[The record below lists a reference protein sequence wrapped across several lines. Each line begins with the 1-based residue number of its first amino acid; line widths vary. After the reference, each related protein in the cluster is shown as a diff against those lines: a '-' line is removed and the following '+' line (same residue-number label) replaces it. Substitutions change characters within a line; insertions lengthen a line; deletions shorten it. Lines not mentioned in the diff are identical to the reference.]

1 VGASFPVLSPNGRFV
16 LFLSSHVDL
25 VPADQGGCI
34 LNADGDCDDDV
45 LQVFDPGAPLS
56 PLRSS
61 GTSVVPCGFE
71 ACDPSLPYR
80 VSASSVRFLTRE
92 TDEGRDLNGDGDAT
106 DLLVQI
112 FSVRDNLV
120 KVIAQV
126 VEPPASQQGES
137 TSIDPVEPPPL
148 DTPDRDSQVLLT
160 QGVCVESLATS
171 CTTSADCA
179 AGAFCEAAD
188 STCKRE
194 GAPCRAGIPADCAPV
209 ETCMPGFVVASSPD
223 GDGDGIVDAVDNCPA
238 SFNSGQIDTDRD
250 GLGEDEPNATGCDD
264 AVCGNSIVETG
275 EACDDGNLANT
286 DGCNQ
291 FCRLGG
297 CFGDVDLDGNIDSND
312 AGLFFSVSGCFVC
325 ANGCNPV
332 CDSNRDGLVNASDAL
347 ALHLSLGTSCPAPAS
362 SGGCGLLGAELVP
375 ILAWLA
381 ARRRRR

>member
-112 FSVRDNLV
+112 FSMRDNLV

-160 QGVCVESLATS
+160 QGVCVESLASS

-179 AGAFCEAAD
+179 A
-188 STCKRE
+188 
-194 GAPCRAGIPADCAPV
+194 V
-209 ETCMPGFVVASSPD
+209 ETCMPGFVAASSPD

-347 ALHLSLGTSCPAPAS
+347 ALHLSLGTSRPAPPS

-375 ILAWLA
+375 ILARLA